1 MSYTIAAA
9 AAATGTNVTTIR
21 RAIEDGKITGTKD
34 QCGEWHVEPAE
45 LHRVYPPVVERGTDV
60 AQRSSAADAVDI
72 EAQIEALIRQ
82 AGDQLRQQL
91 DDVKRDRDT
100 ERDQAARRPPDQGER
115 LPWWRRI
122 AG

>member
-9 AAATGTNVTTIR
+9 AAATGTSATTILS
-21 RAIEDGKITGTKD
+21 AIEDGKIAGVKD
-34 QCGEWHVEPAE
+34 ERGEWHIEPDE
-45 LHRVYPPVVERGTDV
+45 LHRVYPPVPERVTDD
-60 AQRSSAADAVDI
+60 SARQSPAPHNTEI

-91 DDVKRDRDT
+91 ETVKR
-100 ERDQAARRPPDQGER
+100 ER

>member
-9 AAATGTNVTTIR
+9 AAATGTSAITILS
-21 RAIEDGKITGTKD
+21 AIEDGRITGTKD
-34 QCGEWHVEPAE
+34 ERGEWHVEPDE
-45 LHRVYPPVVERGTDV
+45 LHRVYPPVAERAMEGEA
-60 AQRSSAADAVDI
+60 AQRSPAPDDADI
-72 EAQIEALIRQ
+72 EAQIETLIRQ

-91 DDVKRDRDT
+91 DDVKR
-100 ERDQAARRPPDQGER
+100 QR

>member
-9 AAATGTNVTTIR
+9 AAATGTNATTILS
-21 RAIEDGKITGTKD
+21 AIEDGKIAGIKD
-34 QCGEWHVEPAE
+34 ERGEWHVEPDE
-45 LHRVYPPVVERGTDV
+45 LHRVYPPVAEHGADGDA
-60 AQRSSAADAVDI
+60 AQRSQVSDDADI

-91 DDVKRDRDT
+91 DNVKR
-100 ERDQAARRPPDQGER
+100 ER

>member
-9 AAATGTNVTTIR
+9 AAATGTNVTTILS
-21 RAIEDGKITGTKD
+21 AIQDGKIAGTKD
-34 QCGEWHVEPAE
+34 ERGEWHVEPAD
-45 LHRVYPPVVERGTDV
+45 LHRVYPPVAEH
-60 AQRSSAADAVDI
+60 SADATQPPPALDAIDI

-91 DDVKRDRDT
+91 DDVKR
-100 ERDQAARRPPDQGER
+100 ERDQRSPPADSRER